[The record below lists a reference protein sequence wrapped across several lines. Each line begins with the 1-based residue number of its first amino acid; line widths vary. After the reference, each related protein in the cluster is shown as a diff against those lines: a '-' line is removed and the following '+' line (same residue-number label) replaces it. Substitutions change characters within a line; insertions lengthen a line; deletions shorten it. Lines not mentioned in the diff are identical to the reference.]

1 MEEFEHHI
9 RLSVADELQIED
21 VKFYYDVI
29 KNMPFSDIVE
39 SEEESDTIMVYHIKE
54 DMHHYDI
61 SLNRD
66 ITSDEGDLIAIEL
79 EESTEFDFMI
89 EATHEITSH

>member
-21 VKFYYDVI
+21 VKFYYDVV
-29 KNMPFSDIVE
+29 KNMPFTDIVE
-39 SEEESDTIMVYHIKE
+39 PDEESDIMMLYHKKD
-54 DMHHYDI
+54 DMHNYDI

-66 ITSDEGDLIAIEL
+66 ITPDEGDLVAVEL
-79 EESTEFDFMI
+79 EESTEFDFML
-89 EATHEITSH
+89 EATHEITA